1 MAMLG
6 EFAAGATAAF
16 NAELKITIDG
26 TVVYDDAACIARES
40 SMHVVVGGIAI
51 IGTTMISVNESAIGL
66 PFNTSCKIEFKSD
79 GTRSITAGWKIAK
92 KR

>member
-1 MAMLG
+1 
-6 EFAAGATAAF
+6 
-16 NAELKITIDG
+16 
-26 TVVYDDAACIARES
+26 
-40 SMHVVVGGIAI
+40 MHVVVGGIAI